1 MTSGRVE
8 VEIDSGRLRGRV
20 SRDVLRFDGI
30 PYAAAPL
37 GALRFAAPRP
47 VMPWQGVRSAE
58 TPPPGPLQF
67 PGQILG
73 SRPVAASSED
83 CLHINVV
90 TPALE
95 GRRAVLVW
103 IYGGGFVNGS
113 AADPIHAGE
122 RLAARGDAVLVT
134 FDYRL
139 GAFGF
144 LHTEAG
150 SNLGMRDQLAA
161 LAWVQRNISAFG
173 GDPRRVTVFG
183 ESAGAMCLLTLM
195 GMPAADGL
203 FRAGIAQSGAAS
215 WISDQD
221 SAERTR
227 SAMAAELGT
236 AEIQRWRELP
246 TAHLLAAQQAVEQQ
260 LRASTGRGA
269 FRPLLDGDLIVA
281 DGQAAQSREVNRH
294 RPLLVGSNGDEQRL
308 FLILRRK
315 LDRPTAQRRLSR
327 ALAPL
332 CSESDTA
339 AEALLDGYARL
350 LPGSRDSEQL
360 AAAETELYYRRPLLA
375 LAALREEQD
384 ACTWNYLFEWPS
396 PALRGRLGA
405 CHALE
410 IPFVFGTLDAP
421 GMASFAGAGPEAWHL
436 SEQMMDAWAAFA
448 QDADPTAAVA
458 AWNPWNSRDQ
468 WAWIIDRNARVER
481 DPRAAERRLW
491 ADVLGS

>member
-1 MTSGRVE
+1 M
-8 VEIDSGRLRGRV
+8 EIDSGRLRGRV
-20 SRDVLRFDGI
+20 SRGALRFDGI
-30 PYAAAPL
+30 PYAAPPV
-37 GALRFAAPRP
+37 GTLRFAAPQPAVAWR
-47 VMPWQGVRSAE
+47 GVRSADE
-58 TPPPGPLQF
+58 PPPGPLQW

-90 TPALE
+90 TPAVE
-95 GRRAVLVW
+95 GQRAVLVW

-122 RLAARGDAVLVT
+122 RLAARGDVVLVT

-144 LHTEAG
+144 LHSEAG
-150 SNLGMRDQLAA
+150 SNLAMRDQVAA
-161 LAWVQRNISAFG
+161 LAWVQRNIAAFG

-215 WISDQD
+215 WIGDPD
-221 SAERTR
+221 SAERTHA
-227 SAMAAELGT
+227 AMATELGS
-236 AEIQRWRELP
+236 ADIQSWRDMPQER
-246 TAHLLAAQQAVEQQ
+246 LLAAQQVVETRI
-260 LRASTGRGA
+260 RASTGRGA

-281 DGQAAQSREVNRH
+281 DGHAAQTREVNRH
-294 RPLLVGSNGDEQRL
+294 RPMLVGSNGDEQRL

-315 LDRPTAQRRLSR
+315 LDSPTALARLSR
-327 ALAPL
+327 ALSPL
-332 CSESDTA
+332 CSEPDA
-339 AEALLDGYARL
+339 AAIALLDGYARL
-350 LPGSRDSEQL
+350 LPGALDSEQL

-375 LAALREEQD
+375 LAALREQQD
-384 ACTWNYLFEWPS
+384 ASTWNYLFEWPS

-421 GMASFAGAGPEAWHL
+421 GMASFAGAGPEAWRL
-436 SEQMMDAWAAFA
+436 SEQMIDAWAAFA
-448 QDADPTAAVA
+448 QDGDPGCAVA
-458 AWNPWNSRDQ
+458 AWTRWNSSDH
-468 WAWIIDRNARVER
+468 WAWIIDRDARVER

-491 ADVLGS
+491 ADVLGH

>member
-1 MTSGRVE
+1 VTRTTVE

-20 SRDVLRFDGI
+20 SQGVLRFDGI
-30 PYAAAPL
+30 PYAAPPV
-37 GALRFAAPRP
+37 GALRFAAPQP
-47 VMPWQGVRSAE
+47 ALPWSGVRSADE
-58 TPPPGPLQF
+58 PSPGPLQL

-90 TPALE
+90 TPAVE
-95 GRRAVLVW
+95 GQRAVLVW
-103 IYGGGFVNGS
+103 IYGGGFVNGA

-122 RLAARGDAVLVT
+122 RLAARGDVVLVT

-150 SNLGMRDQLAA
+150 SNPGMRDQLAA
-161 LAWVQRNISAFG
+161 LAWVQRNIAAFG
-173 GDPRRVTVFG
+173 GDPRRITLFG

-215 WISDQD
+215 WIGDHE
-221 SAERTR
+221 SAERTHA
-227 SAMAAELGT
+227 AMATELGS
-236 AEIQRWRELP
+236 ADIQSWRKMPHER
-246 TAHLLAAQQAVEQQ
+246 LLAAQQVAEQ
-260 LRASTGRGA
+260 RIRTSTGRSA
-269 FRPLLDGDLIVA
+269 FCPLLDGDLIVA
-281 DGQAAQSREVNRH
+281 DGHAAQTREVNRH
-294 RPLLVGSNGDEQRL
+294 RPLIVGSNGDEQRL

-315 LDRPTAQRRLSR
+315 LDRATARNRLTR
-327 ALAPL
+327 ALSSL
-332 CSESDTA
+332 CDEPDA
-339 AEALLDGYARL
+339 AAAALLDGYAHL
-350 LPGSRDSEQL
+350 LPGARESERL

-375 LAALREEQD
+375 LATLREQQN
-384 ACTWNYLFEWPS
+384 ATTWNYLFEWSS

-421 GMASFAGAGPEAWHL
+421 GMANFAGDGPDAWHV
-436 SEQMMDAWAAFA
+436 SEQMIDAWAAFA
-448 QDADPTAAVA
+448 QDGNPGAAVA
-458 AWNPWNSRDQ
+458 AWTRWNRRDH
-468 WAWIIDRNARVER
+468 WAWIIDRNARIER

-491 ADVLGS
+491 ADVLGG